1 MTMRDPAERT
11 ARGLAAQAQLTGAP
25 APEAKTLLDESW
37 RDFIY
42 AEVWTR
48 PDLDTRA
55 RFLISMAACA
65 SNNGPKAALDGYVR
79 GALTTGELT
88 LSELREAALHLAVY
102 SGWDK
107 GGELDAAITRV
118 QDELGLE
125 PATLDP
131 VRANPWDPQVR
142 MEQGAAEFLKV
153 MTFSGPQPGNGFPY
167 LQDGILNFVFGE
179 MWCRRGLDERSR
191 RWITLVGVADSRAD
205 TPIKS
210 HFYAAMKS
218 GNCTA
223 AELHEFVLVY
233 SIHAGWPKGS
243 EVQGAVFAQAGNIAN
258 GLNWDGTPLA

>member
-1 MTMRDPAERT
+1 MTMLDPAERT
-11 ARGLAAQAQLTGAP
+11 ARGIETQARMTGQA
-25 APEAKTLLDESW
+25 APEPQSLLAESW

-48 PDLDTRA
+48 PGLDDRA

-65 SNNGPKAALDGYVR
+65 NNNGPKTALDNYVR
-79 GALTTGELT
+79 GALSNKVLS
-88 LSELREAALHLAVY
+88 LSELRETALHHAVY

-107 GGELDAAITRV
+107 GGELDAAVTRV
-118 QDELGLE
+118 QEELGLP
-125 PATLDP
+125 PAKVDP
-131 VRANPWDPQVR
+131 IRAEPWDPQTR
-142 MEQGAAEFLKV
+142 MEQGAAEFDKV
-153 MTFSGPQPGNGFPY
+153 MTFGGPAPGNGFPY

-191 RWITLVGVADSRAD
+191 RWITLVGVADSRAEV
-205 TPIKS
+205 PIKS

-218 GNCTA
+218 GNCTP

-243 EVQGAVFAQAGNIAN
+243 EVQGAVFAQAAN
-258 GLNWDGTPLA
+258 FEKGLGWNGEPVA